1 MVFCCCRLQK
11 INQRIIGILQGKLK
25 MAFYSLFNRVYMPA
39 SARVLTAAALC
50 VGLLGTA
57 TSSSA
62 TLLTATDS
70 SWKVTASAPGAGDW
84 NSNAAFDD
92 SAWQSATVLYNV
104 GDYIP
109 GYVAQGIWSSGGQ
122 YSTVETQMWARTVF
136 NLASLPIDAFVNNGF
151 DDDGDLFINGVQV
164 VSDHNGF
171 ANNSFANI
179 TSYLV
184 AGDNVIA
191 FTTTDNY
198 PTWGYNHSAWAQVE
212 ATFAAVPEPASLA
225 LLGLGLCAMTL
236 ARRRA
241 NS

>member
-1 MVFCCCRLQK
+1 MVIPLLSPATK
-11 INQRIIGILQGKLK
+11 INSAGSNIQGNKK
-25 MAFYSLFNRVYMPA
+25 IMAFTSLKHVFRSGSK
-39 SARVLTAAALC
+39 SAFTAAAVC
-50 VGLLGTA
+50 VGLLGVA

-62 TLLTATDS
+62 TLLTATAS
-70 SWKVTASAPGAGDW
+70 SWKVTASAPGAADW
-84 NSNAAFDD
+84 NSNTAFDD

-122 YSTVETQMWARTVF
+122 FSTVETQVWARTVF
-136 NLASLPIDAFVNNGF
+136 NLATLPIDAFVNNGF
-151 DDDGDLFINGVQV
+151 DDDGDLFINGTQV
-164 VSDHNGF
+164 VSDHDGM
-171 ANNSFANI
+171 ATNSFANI

-184 AGDNVIA
+184 TGDNVIA

-198 PTWGYNHSAWAQVE
+198 PVWGYNHSAWAQVD
-212 ATFAAVPEPASLA
+212 ATFAGVPEPASLA
-225 LLGLGLCAMTL
+225 LLGLGLGAMTL

>member
-1 MVFCCCRLQK
+1 
-11 INQRIIGILQGKLK
+11 
-25 MAFYSLFNRVYMPA
+25 MAFYSSSKRVFKSGSKSVL
-39 SARVLTAAALC
+39 SAVLC
-50 VGLLGTA
+50 FGLLGMA

-92 SAWQSATVLYNV
+92 SAWQSATVLYSV

-122 YSTVETQMWARTVF
+122 FSTVETQMWARTVF
-136 NLASLPIDAFVNNGF
+136 NLATLPIDAFVNNGF

-164 VSDHNGF
+164 VSDHNGS

-184 AGDNVIA
+184 TGDNVIA

-198 PTWGYNHSAWAQVE
+198 PVWGYNHSAWAQVD

-225 LLGLGLCAMTL
+225 LLGLGLGAMTL
-236 ARRRA
+236 ARRRTNA
-241 NS
+241 

>member
-1 MVFCCCRLQK
+1 
-11 INQRIIGILQGKLK
+11 
-25 MAFYSLFNRVYMPA
+25 MAFYSLFNRVITLG
-39 SARVLTAAALC
+39 STRVLTAAAVC

-62 TLLTATDS
+62 TVLTATDS
-70 SWKVTASAPGAGDW
+70 SWKVTAASPAAADW

-122 YSTVETQMWARTVF
+122 YSTIETQMWARTVF
-136 NLASLPIDAFVNNGF
+136 NLATLPIDAFVNNGF

-164 VSDHNGF
+164 VSDHNGS

-184 AGDNVIA
+184 TGDNVIA

-198 PTWGYNHSAWAQVE
+198 PVWGYNHSAWAQVE
-212 ATFAAVPEPASLA
+212 ATFPAVPEPASLA
-225 LLGLGLCAMTL
+225 LLGLGLGAMTL
-236 ARRRA
+236 ARRHA